1 MTTPARWLGFFGKL
15 PAQADFVG
23 RGLPPDVQAAFDEA
37 MSQWLAR
44 RRADDAAGW
53 LQAYLD
59 SPAWRFVWPAGSGP
73 GVLAGQDCA
82 GVLLPSVDAVGRYFP
97 LLLAVGLPPGSLPAQ
112 PLGELLERLAALEAL
127 GLQALDEEWQPDA
140 LQAALAEVPLAGWPV
155 VPEVAAGEGD
165 LAADWPPA
173 DLATGL
179 DALARRAWLAQQA
192 GQAFWWSHTEA
203 WRPCLLS
210 TPGVLGDDLPGRLF
224 GLQGL
229 AAADLPL
236 SSAQ

>member
-1 MTTPARWLGFFGKL
+1 M
-15 PAQADFVG
+15 
-23 RGLPPDVQAAFDEA
+23 
-37 MSQWLAR
+37 
-44 RRADDAAGW
+44 
-53 LQAYLD
+53 
-59 SPAWRFVWPAGSGP
+59 
-73 GVLAGQDCA
+73 
-82 GVLLPSVDAVGRYFP
+82 LLPSVDAVGRYFP
-97 LLLAVGLPPGSLPAQ
+97 LLLAVGLPSGSLPAQ
-112 PLGELLERLAALEAL
+112 PLGELLERLGALEAL
-127 GLQALDEEWQPDA
+127 GFQALDEEWQPDA

-192 GQAFWWSHTEA
+192 GRAFWWSHTEA

-210 TPGVLGDDLPGRLF
+210 TPGVLGGDLPGRLF